1 MLAFLAHNNG
11 FSATFMRRKGKV
23 ENSKYWRRNDGFLFV
38 PEVKII
44 HLIDSPTV
52 FFAGISMAGE

>member
-1 MLAFLAHNNG
+1 
-11 FSATFMRRKGKV
+11 MRKKEKV

-38 PEVKII
+38 PEVWII
-44 HLIDSPTV
+44 HLIDSPKV